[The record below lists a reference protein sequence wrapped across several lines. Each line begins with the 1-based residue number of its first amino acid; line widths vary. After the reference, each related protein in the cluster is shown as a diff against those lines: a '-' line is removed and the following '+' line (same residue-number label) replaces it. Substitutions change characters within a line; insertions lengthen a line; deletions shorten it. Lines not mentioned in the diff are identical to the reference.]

1 VERLIWCAKIGQ
13 MILEICCKSP
23 SDLMKVI
30 EKDLDFDEFEE
41 FESSLRV

>member
-1 VERLIWCAKIGQ
+1 MCAKIGQ
-13 MILEICCKSP
+13 MILEICCKPP
-23 SDLMKVI
+23 SDFMKVI